1 MRVNTVRR
9 NMDIKLTEEQEMLKT
24 MARDFLT
31 AKYPKTMLK
40 EIQASEK
47 GYTAELWDEMAG
59 LGWQGLVIPEK
70 YGGNGMTFQD
80 FSVLLEEI
88 GRACLPGPFFATVL
102 LGVYPLL
109 DAGSDEQKQNYL
121 PKIASGK
128 AIFTMALTE
137 ADTQIA
143 QGSIQT
149 HAVTGSD
156 GYILDGMKL
165 FVPSANV
172 ADYIICAAA
181 TGSGISLF
189 IVDGKAPGIKV
200 TVLKTIDNEKLC
212 EVVFTSVHVPKT
224 NLLGTFNGGWPLVE
238 KTVERAAIAR
248 CCDTVGG
255 MQQVLDM
262 TVQYA
267 KDRKQFDQ
275 PIGKFQ
281 IIQHYLANAAIDVDG
296 LKFVTYQ
303 AAWMKSEGMPCSKEA
318 SIAKAWA
325 SEASDRVLA
334 LAHQVHGA
342 IGVTIDHDLQY
353 YTKRLKAAAALFGD
367 AEYHK
372 EIVARQMGL

>member
-1 MRVNTVRR
+1 
-9 NMDIKLTEEQEMLKT
+9 MDIKLTEEQEMLKT
-24 MARDFLT
+24 MAKDFLT
-31 AKYPKTMLK
+31 AKYPKTVLK

-47 GYTAELWDEMAG
+47 GYTAALWDEMAG

-80 FSVLLEEI
+80 FSVLLEEM
-88 GRACLPGPFFATVL
+88 GRVCLPGPFFATVL

-109 DAGSDEQKQNYL
+109 DAGTDEQKQNYL
-121 PKIASGK
+121 PKIAAGK

-137 ADTQIA
+137 ADAQIA

-149 HAVTGSD
+149 RAAANGNDYVLNGT
-156 GYILDGMKL
+156 KL
-165 FVPSANV
+165 FVPSANA
-172 ADYIICAAA
+172 ADYIICAA
-181 TGSGISLF
+181 GSGAGISLF
-189 IVDGKAPGIKV
+189 IVEANAPGVAV
-200 TVLKTIDNEKLC
+200 TVLKTVDNEKLC
-212 EVVFTSVHVPKT
+212 EVVFNNVRVPKA
-224 NLLGTFNGGWPLVE
+224 NLLGTLNGGWPLVE

-296 LKFVTYQ
+296 LRFVTYQ
-303 AAWMKSEGMPCSKEA
+303 AAWMKSEGMPCAKEA

-334 LAHQVHGA
+334 LSHQVHGA

-372 EIVARQMGL
+372 DIVARQMGL